1 MKKIMIPLTILGLAV
16 SGYWLWR
23 RRKSLRNQTVESHRP
38 PVNEKVDTN
47 VADHA
52 NEDLQGSLLADRDEV
67 KDWVIAV
74 KCNVNK

>member
-1 MKKIMIPLTILGLAV
+1 MKKLLIPLTILGLAV

-23 RRKSLRNQTVESHRP
+23 EGKSLRNKIVESHRP
-38 PVNEKVDTN
+38 PFKEKADTN
-47 VADHA
+47 MADHV